1 MGLNIVKEGS
11 WLYFVNGEVGGEHT
25 FPTCLELPCSN
36 SLHSDYATFEI
47 TCGVSWYFIYIGI
60 TPHRLRTS
68 DAMFVDRMAVFLW
81 VTSSDKLLQV
91 DHFKPNFVL
100 LGWQHP
106 ETSEMSSCSRT
117 KRCPRIMCWVIPVVY
132 LTVPDILMVPWRYLG
147 CLLSKSW
154 AKCEP
159 MTVDGALARLIQPVQ
174 KKNVVVLAALQTAAL
189 L

>member
-1 MGLNIVKEGS
+1 
-11 WLYFVNGEVGGEHT
+11 
-25 FPTCLELPCSN
+25 
-36 SLHSDYATFEI
+36 
-47 TCGVSWYFIYIGI
+47 
-60 TPHRLRTS
+60 
-68 DAMFVDRMAVFLW
+68 MFVDRMAVFLW

-100 LGWQHP
+100 SGWQHP

-117 KRCPRIMCWVIPVVY
+117 KHCPRIMCWVIPVVY
-132 LTVPDILMVPWRYLG
+132 LTVSDILMVPWRYLG

-174 KKNVVVLAALQTAAL
+174 KKKCSCSCSSSNSGLIIIQGWLKEWAVRRFLYVLLFSCNGKVVPEVNRAL
-189 L
+189 